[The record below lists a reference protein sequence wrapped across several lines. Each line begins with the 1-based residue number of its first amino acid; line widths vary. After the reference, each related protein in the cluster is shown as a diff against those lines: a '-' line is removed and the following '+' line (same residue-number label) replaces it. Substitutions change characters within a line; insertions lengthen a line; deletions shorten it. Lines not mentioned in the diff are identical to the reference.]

1 MIELQVDPQGTTD
14 NYALLISCKNM
25 VVKRIF
31 KQNELATPS
40 DRETYNIVQGFN
52 HRSS

>member
-31 KQNELATPS
+31 KQNELEQHLLTEKHTIPP
-40 DRETYNIVQGFN
+40 
-52 HRSS
+52 